1 MIHTLNKILENSK
14 KAYKESVLLENQILE
29 DLLITIISDSK
40 YLIEKMG
47 ESTMKYP
54 NKPRDIQ
61 PRKEDDEIQRVKV
74 RVPNWLKNSNQLN
87 HKILVSFMELSHA
100 NQFKIPVSTLEKN
113 CSLDSKIFISN
124 YNQMK
129 MISEKNH
136 AKVFTEE
143 NGEISLWEPVAQFIM
158 DEYRKWIAKI

>member
-1 MIHTLNKILENSK
+1 MIHTLNQILEHSK
-14 KAYKESVLLENQILE
+14 KAYKESILIENQTLE

-40 YLIEKMG
+40 QLIEKM
-47 ESTMKYP
+47 EQNTMKYSS
-54 NKPRDIQ
+54 KTRDIQ
-61 PRKEDDEIQRVKV
+61 PRTEDDEIQRVKA
-74 RVPNWLKNSNQLN
+74 RIPNWLKNPNQLN

-113 CSLDSKIFISN
+113 CSLDSKVFISN

-136 AKVFTEE
+136 AKVFAEE
-143 NGEISLWEPVAQFIM
+143 NGEISLWKPVTQFII
-158 DEYRKWIAKI
+158 DEYQKWIAKI